1 MQTIP
6 LDISMS
12 ARRSSYMRPSKLE
25 SLEVEYDYLHLLR
38 ERHLQWMSNTN
49 DPEIRRMHDE
59 IIDSIKQLID
69 QFEILMDA
77 LEKQRE

>member
-1 MQTIP
+1 
-6 LDISMS
+6 MS

-25 SLEVEYDYLHLLR
+25 SLEAEYDYLHLLR

-49 DPEIRRMHDE
+49 DPEIRRMHGE
-59 IIDSIKQLID
+59 IVASIKQLIE

-77 LEKQRE
+77 LEKQGE